1 MHAQY
6 TLEEKG
12 AYKRGKIPVIVK
24 EGRGLFSGGY
34 GTLKS
39 WVWPGDSA
47 ILCNK
52 PGTLVSKRWLRLT
65 FVKI

>member
-34 GTLKS
+34 GTRYVEKLGVA
-39 WVWPGDSA
+39 WG
-47 ILCNK
+47 
-52 PGTLVSKRWLRLT
+52 
-65 FVKI
+65 